1 MTATS
6 SARPPDRYERHF
18 VDHPEILE
26 ALDAVHER
34 AWATVDTRRLE
45 LCRLRVAGLLGVE
58 TEADATLV
66 SPDLLEALP
75 QWPTS
80 PRFDAVDRAC
90 LAFSEQ
96 WVIDV
101 ASIPDG
107 CAAAVVEHLGPEGA
121 LNFTHALLVV
131 EQRLRLRSMWDT
143 LFADDPQDRTTE
155 GSAT

>member
-1 MTATS
+1 VTVTPHAGP
-6 SARPPDRYERHF
+6 ADLYERHF
-18 VDHPEILE
+18 IDHPEILE
-26 ALDAVHER
+26 ALDVVHQR
-34 AWATVDTRRLE
+34 AWATVEPRLLE
-45 LCRLRVAGLLGVE
+45 LCRLRVAGLLGAE

-66 SPDLLEALP
+66 SLDLFEALP

-80 PRFDAVDRAC
+80 TRFDATDRAC
-90 LAFSEQ
+90 LAFTEQ

-101 ASIPDG
+101 ASIPDE

-131 EQRLRLRSMWDT
+131 EQRLRLRSMWRT